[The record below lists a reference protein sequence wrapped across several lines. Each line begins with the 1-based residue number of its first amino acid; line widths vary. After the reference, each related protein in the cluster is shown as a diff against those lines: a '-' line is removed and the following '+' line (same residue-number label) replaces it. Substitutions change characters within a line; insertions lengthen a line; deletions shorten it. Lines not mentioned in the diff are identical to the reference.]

1 MSIRALGHSAQIA
14 PAAASRAGGYL
25 MLCLALL
32 TLSSAVFGNTATDS
46 REYQIKAAF
55 LYNFTRFTE
64 WPAGS
69 FADASSPIAIGTY
82 CAEPF
87 SGMLEKLVKSRAV
100 NGRKIAVTRLDSA
113 DAARTMHVV
122 FVCAD
127 SEALLPDI
135 AEAVGSSPVLTVSET
150 NRSAASVACI
160 DFHVDDGRVRFEIN
174 MTASEHAGLQI
185 SAQLQ
190 KLAIAVRRTP

>member
-1 MSIRALGHSAQIA
+1 MSIGAHGRSAQIA
-14 PAAASRAGGYL
+14 PAPAGRAIGCRL
-25 MLCLALL
+25 LWLVLL
-32 TLSSAVFGNTATDS
+32 TLSSAVFGNPATDS

-64 WPAGS
+64 WPVGS
-69 FADASSPIAIGTY
+69 FADAGSPIAIGTY

-87 SGMLEKLVKSRAV
+87 SGMLEQLVKNRAV
-100 NGRKIAVTRLDSA
+100 NGRRIAVTHLDTA
-113 DAARTMHVV
+113 DAARAMHVV

-127 SEALLPDI
+127 SEALLVSIQD
-135 AEAVGSSPVLTVSET
+135 AVRFSPVLTVSET
-150 NRSAASVACI
+150 NRSAAGIACI
-160 DFHVDDGRVRFEIN
+160 DFQVDDGKVRFEIN
-174 MTASEHAGLQI
+174 MTASDHAGLKI